1 MAISV
6 IIFNKEKNQDLIP
19 CVESVLKQKFDKPFE
34 VIIIDNFSQNNCL
47 DLLKNMPLYVIKN
60 KKKAGWFK
68 VLQIAAETTKFD
80 ILAFTDSHCVVDEDW
95 LRKIDE
101 SIVGKNVFSGN
112 VYHGKGFKE
121 KFSQLFTHFEFSS
134 LERKN
139 IKNIF
144 DGNFVIR
151 RNFLKS
157 VFKDL
162 PLNASVDD
170 GAGAM
175 ILANTILRNGGQI
188 CHEPDVKVFHIS
200 ETFWKSMRQ
209 WFFVFGGNTIF
220 IRKFDP
226 KSKGAKY
233 LKLGF
238 LAPFIFALARWI
250 SLSKNFFTS
259 WKAFG
264 MKIYELP
271 VYFLWY
277 NACIFSYFLGMTT
290 AMVKTNKTEKL
301 NKRRGSPIINLK
313 RLYKLA
319 SYKSGIA
326 YRPLKTNIEVT
337 DFCNLRC
344 PTCSKW
350 KEQPEKKEL
359 TGEQWQYVLNKA
371 KGFALSKILTISG
384 GEPFYR
390 RDIFEIL
397 GYALNAGY
405 EPIVISNGTLLNEE
419 KIAKLKN
426 YKVRQI
432 ILSINGIKPQTHD
445 PTRGID
451 GSLTKTLNSL
461 EILRKNEIPVVI
473 ETILLRTN
481 VEEIIDLV
489 KLVQEKKIKGIIFQ
503 VLTASNVHNLFIDEY
518 NRVPEKAW
526 YKDDPLWIKDTKRF
540 SQVVDELIRMKK
552 EGAPIINPFEQMKLF
567 PIYYENQN
575 RIKETPCTSG
585 VSNFMIDPYGEVR
598 QCYSFESIGNILEET
613 PEKIWGSLKAKEI
626 RGQIKKCDKTCRL
639 LNNTF

>member
-6 IIFNKEKNQDLIP
+6 IICNKEKKQELNS
-19 CVESVLKQKFDKPFE
+19 CVEAVLKQKFDKPFE
-34 VIIIDNFSQNNCL
+34 LILIDNFSQNRCL
-47 DLLKNMPLYVIKN
+47 DSLQNMPLHIIKN
-60 KKKAGWFK
+60 KEKAGWFN
-68 VLQIAAETTKFD
+68 VLQTAAEISKFD

-101 SIVGKNVFSGN
+101 AIADKNVFSGN
-112 VYHGKGFKE
+112 VYHGQGFKE
-121 KFSQLFTHFEFSS
+121 KFSQLFTHFDFSS
-134 LERKN
+134 LKRKN
-139 IKNIF
+139 SNNIF

-151 RNFLKS
+151 KDFLKS
-157 VFKDL
+157 LFKNL
-162 PLNASVDD
+162 PVNANVDD

-175 ILANTILRNGGQI
+175 ILANTILRAGGQI

-220 IRKFDP
+220 IREFDP

-233 LKLGF
+233 LKLGL

-250 SLSKNFFTS
+250 SLTKKFVTS
-259 WKAFG
+259 WKAFD
-264 MKIYELP
+264 MKLYELP

-277 NACIFSYFLGMTT
+277 NACIFSYFLGMITT
-290 AMVKTNKTEKL
+290 IVKTNKIGKL
-301 NKRRGSPIINLK
+301 NKTKGSPNINLK
-313 RLYKLA
+313 RLYKVA

-350 KEQPEKKEL
+350 KARPEKKEL
-359 TGEQWQYVLNKA
+359 TGAQWKYVLNKL
-371 KGFALSKILTISG
+371 KGFALSKVLTISG
-384 GEPFYR
+384 GEPFSR
-390 RDIFEIL
+390 KDIFEIL
-397 GYALNAGY
+397 RYALDIGF
-405 EPIVISNGTLLNEE
+405 EPIIISNGTLMNEE

-432 ILSINGIKPQTHD
+432 ILSINGIKSQTHD
-445 PTRGID
+445 LSRGIE

-461 EILRKNEIPVVI
+461 EILKKNEIPVVI

-489 KLVQEKKIKGIIFQ
+489 NLVKEKKLKGIIFQ

-518 NRVPEKAW
+518 DRIPEKEW
-526 YKDDPLWIKDTKRF
+526 YKKDSLWIEDTKRF

-552 EGAPIINPFEQMKLF
+552 EGAPIINPFEQIKLF
-567 PIYYENQN
+567 QLYYENQN
-575 RIKETPCTSG
+575 RIKEIPCTSG
-585 VSNFMIDPYGEVR
+585 SSNFMIDPYGDVR
-598 QCYSFESIGNILEET
+598 QCYSFEPIGNILEET
-613 PEKIWGSLKAKEI
+613 PGKIWGSLKAKEI
-626 RGQIKKCDKTCRL
+626 RDQIKKCDKTCRL